1 MKLLRA
7 VVPLAAL
14 LAALMVCLSACG
26 GEAKPKADPGPSP
39 SQTPTPTP
47 SATPSPT
54 AATQPQGQHGVT
66 VKILN
71 WDQYADE
78 PAVLAAKQRF
88 EDLQASVNIGKL
100 VPGLLGKLTGQ
111 ARAELPPAL
120 QQAQANHLRTRKLGY
135 WRVRSVRNEG
145 ATSTVVFCAWRP
157 SVDFYQANGKPYGT
171 IAREWK
177 RSTTVLRRSGA
188 AWKLSKLDVDGTCP
202 GGPPA

>member
-7 VVPLAAL
+7 VAPLAAL
-14 LAALMVCLSACG
+14 LLCLSACG
-26 GEAKPKADPGPSP
+26 GGAEPKADPEPSP

-54 AATQPQGQHGVT
+54 PAIQPQGQHGVT

-71 WDQYADE
+71 WEEYADE

-88 EDLQASVNIGKL
+88 EDLQASINMGKL
-100 VPGLLGKLTGQ
+100 VPGLLGNLTGQ
-111 ARAELPPAL
+111 ARADLPPAL
-120 QQAQANHLRTRKLGY
+120 QQAWANNLRTRKLGY
-135 WRVRSVRNEG
+135 WRVRSLRNAG
-145 ATSTVVFCAWRP
+145 ASSTVVVCAWRP
-157 SVDFYQANGKPYGT
+157 SVDFYQGNGKPYGT

-177 RSTTVLRRSGA
+177 KATAVLRKSGE
-188 AWKLSKLDVDGTCP
+188 AWKLSKLDVSGTCP

>member
-7 VVPLAAL
+7 VAPLAAL
-14 LAALMVCLSACG
+14 LVCLSACG

-39 SQTPTPTP
+39 SQTPTP

-54 AATQPQGQHGVT
+54 PATQPQGQHGVT

-71 WDQYADE
+71 WDKYADE

-88 EDLQASVNIGKL
+88 EDLQASLNIGKL
-100 VPGLLGKLTGQ
+100 VPGLLGNLAGQ
-111 ARAELPPAL
+111 ARAELPPAV
-120 QQAQANHLRTRKLGY
+120 QQAQANNLRTRKLGY

-157 SVDFYQANGKPYGT
+157 SVDFYQSNGKPYGT
-171 IAREWK
+171 IAQEWK
-177 RSTTVLRRSGA
+177 KSAAVLRKSGDV
-188 AWKLSKLDVDGTCP
+188 WKLSKLDVNGTCP